1 MTDGRAAV
9 PRGGH
14 RALRVLASSAGA
26 TWRVVVCP
34 HAGGA
39 ASYYRRL
46 VLAARRPPVALP
58 GPRGARAPFAGAPE
72 VVAVQYP
79 GRETRFAEPPV
90 QTMTDLVADVAGP
103 VRALLADDVPTVLLG
118 HSLGASVAV
127 RVAAGLGPTEAPD
140 LLVVSGR
147 SARADHTGPAGRVE
161 DGRSAVGPG
170 RGTARDDAALR
181 SWVAAL
187 GGTPPEL
194 LADAELFALHAR
206 VLRADLAVHD
216 SLAAGDGPAPAITAP
231 LLLLAGSDDVAS
243 PPESVLPWS
252 ERARAGVRHRVVEGG
267 HFFVGDRA
275 PEVLDALR
283 AALTAVVT
291 GSSARDTRDTRDA
304 SDTLGRGARG
314 PAAEGRWVRSR
325 EVVAADLRRLE
336 ETRAGGPS

>member
-1 MTDGRAAV
+1 MTDVANPA
-9 PRGGH
+9 PRRDH
-14 RALRVLASSAGA
+14 PALRVLASPPGA

-46 VLAARRPPVALP
+46 VLARDRVVGGHP
-58 GPRGARAPFAGAPE
+58 GSPRGSSAPFASAPE

-90 QTMTDLVADVAGP
+90 QTMTDLLADVAGP
-103 VRALLADDVPTVLLG
+103 VCALLADDVPTVLLG

-127 RVAAGLGPTEAPD
+127 RVAAGLGPGQAPD

-147 SARADHTGPAGRVE
+147 AARADLPRSGGR
-161 DGRSAVGPG
+161 DGDGSDVVGPG
-170 RGTARDDAALR
+170 TLTARDDSALR
-181 SWVAAL
+181 AWITAL

-194 LADAELFALHAR
+194 LADAEFFALHAR

-216 SLAAGDGPAPAITAP
+216 SLGTAGAGEPVEITVP

-243 PPESVLPWS
+243 PPEAVAPWA
-252 ERARAGVRHRVVEGG
+252 ERARAGVRRRVVEGG

-275 PEVLDALR
+275 PEVVEALR
-283 AALTAVVT
+283 VALTAVAAGTYADQV
-291 GSSARDTRDTRDA
+291 ARPT
-304 SDTLGRGARG
+304 
-314 PAAEGRWVRSR
+314 AEERWVWSR
-325 EVVAADLRRLE
+325 EIVAADLRRLE
-336 ETRAGGPS
+336 GVTAGTAS

>member
-1 MTDGRAAV
+1 MTDGPADA
-9 PRGGH
+9 PCGDH
-14 RALRVLASSAGA
+14 PALRVLASPPAA

-46 VLAARRPPVALP
+46 VLARDRGVGGQAAGRR
-58 GPRGARAPFAGAPE
+58 GSSAPFASAPE

-79 GRETRFAEPPV
+79 GRETRLDEPPV
-90 QTMTDLVADVAGP
+90 QTMADLLADVAGP

-127 RVAAGLGPTEAPD
+127 RVAAGLGPGEGPD

-147 SARADHTGPAGRVE
+147 AARADRPRSGGR
-161 DGRSAVGPG
+161 DGDGSGVVGPG
-170 RGTARDDAALR
+170 RLTARDDSALR
-181 SWVAAL
+181 TWITAL

-194 LADAELFALHAR
+194 LADAEFFALHAR

-216 SLAAGDGPAPAITAP
+216 SLGTVAAREASEIAAP

-243 PPESVLPWS
+243 PPEAVAPWA
-252 ERARAGVRHRVVEGG
+252 ERARAGVRRRVVEGG

-275 PEVLDALR
+275 PEVVEALR
-283 AALTAVVT
+283 VALTAVAAGTYADQVT
-291 GSSARDTRDTRDA
+291 RPT
-304 SDTLGRGARG
+304 
-314 PAAEGRWVRSR
+314 AEERWVWSR
-325 EVVAADLRRLE
+325 EIVAADLRRL
-336 ETRAGGPS
+336 AGAGATS